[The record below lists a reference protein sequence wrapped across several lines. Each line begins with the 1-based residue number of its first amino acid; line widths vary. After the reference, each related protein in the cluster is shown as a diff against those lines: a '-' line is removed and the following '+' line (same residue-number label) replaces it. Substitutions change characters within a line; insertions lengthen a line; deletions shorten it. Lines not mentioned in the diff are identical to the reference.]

1 MPSDVLKLIF
11 TTKKRKKKFWT
22 PKIFGCFGLG
32 VGLGFGCFGFGCWV
46 WVLGVLGVGLGG
58 NTQTQPKHPIF
69 FGFR

>member
-32 VGLGFGCFGFGCWV
+32 V
-46 WVLGVLGVGLGG
+46 LGVLGVGFGLGG

-69 FGFR
+69 FGLR